1 MTVNIV
7 MLVKDRPRLTEQALS
22 SLYAHTERGS
32 FSLTVVDDGSQLQT
46 RGVLD
51 LTTTGRDDTVIV
63 RLSRSKGIVGL
74 VRNLGIR
81 AAELYWS
88 RGDLLYMS
96 DNDAYFT
103 PGWLERL
110 LVAWPA
116 ACVEGYRILGGYN
129 HPYHAIEGIEVGRP
143 APVTP
148 YPHGEIR
155 EYYTVGGLSW
165 LMEWQTWDRF
175 GMLDAKVVGVAK
187 SEDWEYTQRIR
198 GAGFKVGAVHPHVVH
213 NAGLTSSFGEKAVG
227 HEAMARVA
235 GVVME

>member
-7 MLVKDRPRLTEQALS
+7 RLVKDRPRLTEEALS

-32 FSLTVVDDGSQLQT
+32 FSLTVVDDGSQLQA

-96 DNDAYFT
+96 DNDAYFP
-103 PGWLERL
+103 PGWLERV
-110 LVAWPA
+110 LVAFTA
-116 ACVEGYRILGGYN
+116 GGVEGNTMFAVPEHLW
-129 HPYHAIEGIEVGRP
+129 PVKVDEGVGRP
-143 APVTP
+143 APV
-148 YPHGEIR
+148 
-155 EYYTVGGLSW
+155 
-165 LMEWQTWDRF
+165 
-175 GMLDAKVVGVAK
+175 
-187 SEDWEYTQRIR
+187 
-198 GAGFKVGAVHPHVVH
+198 
-213 NAGLTSSFGEKAVG
+213 
-227 HEAMARVA
+227 
-235 GVVME
+235 

>member
-22 SLYAHTERGS
+22 SLYAHTERGL

-81 AAELYWS
+81 AAELYWD
-88 RGDLLYMS
+88 RGGLLYMS

-103 PGWLERL
+103 PGWLEKML
-110 LVAWPA
+110 AAWPIA
-116 ACVEGYRILGGYN
+116 YEAGYRILGGYN
-129 HPYHAIEGIEVGRP
+129 HPYHAIAGLEVGQP
-143 APVTP
+143 APVIP

-165 LMEWQTWDRF
+165 LLNWETWDRF
-175 GMLDAKVVGVAK
+175 GVLNADTAGVAK
-187 SEDWEYTQRIR
+187 
-198 GAGFKVGAVHPHVVH
+198 
-213 NAGLTSSFGEKAVG
+213 GE
-227 HEAMARVA
+227 
-235 GVVME
+235 